1 MDNISSTVIIAHKIN
16 GLGFIYVVSENI
28 ASCRSL
34 LARHGHA
41 IGSIFVVGD
50 DAFECRKLGKD
61 FFMKIAL
68 CGGIFYTKE
77 KILKS
82 AKQKSGKKLFD
93 LCFHNETIER
103 EDDYIQ

>member
-1 MDNISSTVIIAHKIN
+1 MDNIAPAVILAHEFN
-16 GLGFIYVVSENI
+16 GLGLVYVVSENI
-28 ASCRSL
+28 TCCRSL
-34 LARHGHA
+34 FTRCGHA
-41 IGSIFVVGD
+41 VGSIFVVGD
-50 DAFECRKLGKD
+50 DAFECRKLGEN

-68 CGGIFYTKE
+68 CGGIFYVKK

-82 AKQKSGKKLFD
+82 TEQKSGKKLFD